1 MNADATAAPAAAAAA
16 AATATAAWRGGLDPH
31 RIAEVIVTTGAGGGR
46 RGSGYRVGE
55 TAVLTAFHVVAGAAA
70 VQVRFDAD
78 RPGQWAATAELAWSD
93 PGTDV
98 AVVTF
103 TAPPGG
109 APVPPARFGR
119 IGDDRHAV
127 VDVHAAGFPLWKRR
141 RGADGRQFRELHQAD
156 GTVAAL
162 SNLRTGTLEIT
173 VPAAAAD
180 PDPAVSPWS
189 GMSGAAVWAGP
200 FLVGVV
206 AEHHRGEGLGRLT
219 AVRIDH
225 TLQRV
230 ADGPRA
236 ELAALLAV
244 PDDGAL
250 PDAGAEPDAA
260 VPPAASRVIGLPV
273 AHGLELFKDRVE
285 ARELIGRHLADPA
298 VRMVTVTGRR
308 GIGKSAVAAKVME
321 LLERGEWP
329 GHARAPLPAGLINL
343 STRTSGVSL
352 ERLYFDCAR
361 ALGPAHEARLLEVWA
376 ADRPVPDKI
385 DELFTAMGDRLFV
398 ILVDNLEDRLLD
410 DGRLDDEEL
419 DTFFDCLFRARG
431 TPRLLATSQLPL
443 RLPPELRRFAVEV
456 ELSEGLPPAESV
468 ALLRELDHDGAL
480 GVARLS
486 DEELLHAAVRVHGLP
501 RALELLVGAMA
512 DDTLLLPTLE
522 DVLRDF
528 TLRGDVVAELA
539 QERHQRLGGDG
550 RAALS
555 VLAVLRTPAPREAV
569 EWIVAGLDPSVDVG
583 AALSGL
589 LRMRMLA
596 VDRRTRTYVLHPMDA
611 DLAYGAL
618 PAEGPLGRR
627 ALERRAAEW
636 YARIAPPRRDW
647 RTLDDI
653 QAHRRAFDHRVRAG
667 DMDEAALVMG
677 TIGQWMVRQGSVV
690 AAISMHLTLEEHVN
704 DDRARLAHLIGF
716 GHARLTGGP
725 LPHALELFTEA
736 AEVAERIEDRR
747 ALQEAMFGLGDA
759 HRQLGRLADATGPL
773 ARAGALARENGD
785 AEAEAHAVL
794 SLSLAHSTL
803 GDGEAALAGADRLGE
818 LAAAS
823 GDELTRARSL
833 NARFTALL
841 TLGRWEETIV
851 AGERAVG
858 AYAAAGVQ
866 EATDYALN
874 AQGVALLALGRPEEA
889 LSRLEGA
896 LRAASAMESPR
907 TEGVCLYNIAWAQWT
922 LGRYGQAAEA
932 AERSATSLE
941 RAGAAEAAAARA
953 LGEAARARLV
963 PAARQAADALDRAV
977 RGAGGNVEMVRPA
990 WLTAQAE
997 DLRDQA

>member
-1 MNADATAAPAAAAAA
+1 MNAEATARP
-16 AATATAAWRGGLDPH
+16 GGLDPH
-31 RIAEVIVTTGAGGGR
+31 RIAEVIVATATGGGR
-46 RGSGYRVGE
+46 RGSGYRVGD

-78 RPGQWAATAELAWSD
+78 RPGEWAAAAELAWSD
-93 PGTDV
+93 PRTDV
-98 AVVTF
+98 AVLTF

-109 APVPPARFGR
+109 APVPAARFGR

-127 VDVHAAGFPLWKRR
+127 IDVHAAGFPLWKRR

-180 PDPAVSPWS
+180 PDPSVSPWS

-219 AVRIDH
+219 AVRVDH
-225 TLQRV
+225 ALRQL

-236 ELAALLAV
+236 RLATLL
-244 PDDGAL
+244 AL
-250 PDAGAEPDAA
+250 PDPGVLPDVAAEPEAP
-260 VPPAASRVIGLPV
+260 VPPVSPVPPVPSKVIGLPV

-285 ARELIGRHLADPA
+285 ARDLIGRHLADPGI
-298 VRMVTVTGRR
+298 RMVTVTGRR

-329 GHARAPLPAGLINL
+329 GHARAPLPAGLVNL

-385 DELFTAMGDRLFV
+385 DELFAAMGDRLFV

-410 DGRLDDEEL
+410 DGRFDDEDL

-431 TPRLLATSQLPL
+431 TPRLLVTSQLPL
-443 RLPPELRRFAVEV
+443 RLPPELRRFAAEV
-456 ELSEGLPPAESV
+456 ELSDGLPPAESV
-468 ALLRELDHDGAL
+468 ALLREFDQDGSL

-486 DEELLHAAVRVHGLP
+486 DAELLRAAVRVHRVP

-522 DVLRDF
+522 EVLEDF
-528 TLRGDVVAELA
+528 TLREDVVAGLA
-539 QERHQRLGGDG
+539 EDRYQRLSADH
-550 RAALS
+550 RNVLN

-569 EWIVAGLDPSVDVG
+569 EWIAAGSDPALDVT

-589 LRMRMLA
+589 LRTRMVA

-618 PAEGPLGRR
+618 PAEGPLGRT

-636 YARIAPPRRDW
+636 YARTAPPRRDW
-647 RTLDDI
+647 RTLDDV

-667 DMDEAALVMG
+667 DMDEAAFVMG
-677 TIGQWMVRQGSVV
+677 AIGQWMVWHGSAT
-690 AAISMHLTLEEHVN
+690 AAISMHLTLEEQVN
-704 DDRARLAHLIGF
+704 DDRARLAHLISF
-716 GHARLTGGP
+716 GHARLSGGP

-736 AEVAERIEDRR
+736 AEVAERVEDRR

-803 GDGEAALAGADRLGE
+803 GDGEAALAGADRLAE
-818 LAAAS
+818 LAAVS
-823 GDELTRARSL
+823 RDKLTEARSL

-841 TLGRWEETIV
+841 TLGRWEETIA
-851 AGERAVG
+851 AGDRAVR

-874 AQGVALLALGRPEEA
+874 AKGVSLLALGRPEEA
-889 LSRLEGA
+889 LACLEEA
-896 LRAASAMESPR
+896 LRAASAMENPR
-907 TEGVCLYNIAWAQWT
+907 TEGVCLYNTAWTQWT
-922 LGRYGQAAEA
+922 LGRYGRAAEA
-932 AERSATSLE
+932 AERSAASLE
-941 RAGAAEAAAARA
+941 RAGAAEASAARA
-953 LGEAARARLV
+953 LGEAARARSV
-963 PAARQAADALDRAV
+963 PAAREAADALVRAA
-977 RGAGGNVEMVRPA
+977 RAAGGNVEVVRPA

-997 DLRDQA
+997 ALREHA

>member
-1 MNADATAAPAAAAAA
+1 MSAEAAAG
-16 AATATAAWRGGLDPH
+16 RGGLDPH
-31 RIAEVIVTTGAGGGR
+31 RIAEVIVTTPAGGGR
-46 RGSGYRVGE
+46 RGSGYQVGD
-55 TAVLTAFHVVAGAAA
+55 TAVLTALHVVAGAAG

-78 RPGQWAATAELAWSD
+78 RPGQWAAKAELAWSD
-93 PGTDV
+93 PETDV
-98 AVVTF
+98 AVLTF
-103 TAPPGG
+103 TAPPG
-109 APVPPARFGR
+109 AVPVPPARFGR

-127 VDVHAAGFPLWKRR
+127 IDVHAAGFPLWKRR
-141 RGADGRQFRELHQAD
+141 RGADGMQFRELHQAD

-173 VPAAAAD
+173 VAAAAAD

-200 FLVGVV
+200 YLVGVV

-219 AVRIDH
+219 AVRVDH
-225 TLQRV
+225 TLHRV
-230 ADGPRA
+230 GDGARA
-236 ELAALLAV
+236 ELAALLAI
-244 PDDGAL
+244 PDHTAL
-250 PDAGAEPDAA
+250 PDVGAEPG
-260 VPPAASRVIGLPV
+260 PPAPAAPSKVIGLPV
-273 AHGLELFKDRVE
+273 SHGLELFKDRTE
-285 ARELIGRHLADPA
+285 ARDLIGRHLADPGI
-298 VRMVTVTGRR
+298 RMVTVTGRR

-321 LLERGEWP
+321 LLAHGEWP
-329 GHARAPLPAGLINL
+329 GHARAPLPAGLVNL

-352 ERLYFDCAR
+352 ERLYLDCAR
-361 ALGPAHEARLLEVWA
+361 ALGPEHEARLLEVWA
-376 ADRPVPDKI
+376 AGRPVPDKI
-385 DELFTAMGDRLFV
+385 DELFAAMGDRLFV

-419 DTFFDCLFRARG
+419 GTFFDCLFRARG
-431 TPRLLATSQLPL
+431 TPRLLVTSSLPL
-443 RLPPELRRFAVEV
+443 RLPPELRRFAAEV
-456 ELSEGLPPAESV
+456 ELSDGLPPAESV
-468 ALLRELDHDGAL
+468 ALLRELDLDGSL

-486 DEELLHAAVRVHGLP
+486 DEELLRAVVRVHGVP

-522 DVLRDF
+522 EVLEDF
-528 TLRGDVVAELA
+528 TLRGDVVAGLA
-539 QERHQRLGGDG
+539 EDRYQRLGGDS
-550 RAALS
+550 RSVLN

-569 EWIVAGLDPSVDVG
+569 EWIVGGLVPALDVT

-589 LRMRMLA
+589 LRMRMLS
-596 VDRRTRTYVLHPMDA
+596 VDRGTRTYALHPMDA

-618 PAEGPLGRR
+618 PAGGPLGRP
-627 ALERRAAEW
+627 AWERRAAEW
-636 YARIAPPRRDW
+636 YARIAPDRADW
-647 RTLDDI
+647 RTLDDVR
-653 QAHRRAFDHRVRAG
+653 AHRRAFDHRVRAG
-667 DMDEAALVMG
+667 DMDEAALILG
-677 TIGQWMVRQGSVV
+677 AIGQWMVWHGSAL

-716 GHARLTGGP
+716 GHARLSAGP

-736 AEVAERIEDRR
+736 AEVAERIEDPR

-759 HRQLGRLADATGPL
+759 HRQLGRLEDATVPL

-803 GDGEAALAGADRLGE
+803 GDGEAALSGADRLGE

-823 GDELTRARSL
+823 GDLLTEARSW

-841 TLGRWEETIV
+841 TLGRWQETIA
-851 AGERAVG
+851 AGDRAVR
-858 AYAAAGVQ
+858 AYAAAGVR

-874 AQGVALLALGRPEEA
+874 AKGVALLALGRPEEA
-889 LSRLEGA
+889 LTCLDEA
-896 LRAASAMESPR
+896 LRAASAMENPR
-907 TEGVCLYNIAWAQWT
+907 TEGVCLYNTAWAQWT

-932 AERSATSLE
+932 AERSAASLH
-941 RAGAAEAAAARA
+941 RAGAVEAGAAQA
-953 LGEAARARLV
+953 LGEAARARMV
-963 PAARQAADALDRAV
+963 PAARTAADALDRAA

-997 DLRDQA
+997 HLRDHA

>member
-1 MNADATAAPAAAAAA
+1 MNAEATAR
-16 AATATAAWRGGLDPH
+16 RGGLDPH
-31 RIAEVIVTTGAGGGR
+31 RIAEVIVATAAGGGR
-46 RGSGYRVGE
+46 RGSGYRVGD

-70 VQVRFDAD
+70 VRVRFDAD
-78 RPGQWAATAELAWSD
+78 RPGEWAAAAELAWSD

-98 AVVTF
+98 AVLTF
-103 TAPPGG
+103 TTPPGG
-109 APVPPARFGR
+109 VPVPAARFGR

-127 VDVHAAGFPLWKRR
+127 IDVHAAGFPLWKRR

-225 TLQRV
+225 TLRQL

-236 ELAALLAV
+236 RLAALLA
-244 PDDGAL
+244 L
-250 PDAGAEPDAA
+250 PDPAVLPDVAAEPDAP
-260 VPPAASRVIGLPV
+260 VPPVPPVTPVSSKVIGLPV

-285 ARELIGRHLADPA
+285 ARDMIGRHLADPGI
-298 VRMVTVTGRR
+298 RMVTVTGRR

-385 DELFTAMGDRLFV
+385 DELFAAMGDRLFV
-398 ILVDNLEDRLLD
+398 VLVDNLEDRLLD
-410 DGRLDDEEL
+410 DGRLDDGEL

-431 TPRLLATSQLPL
+431 TPRLLVTSQLPL
-443 RLPPELRRFAVEV
+443 RLPPELRRFAAEV
-456 ELSEGLPPAESV
+456 ELSDGLPPAESV
-468 ALLRELDHDGAL
+468 ALLREFDQDGSL
-480 GVARLS
+480 GVAQLS
-486 DEELLHAAVRVHGLP
+486 DAELLQAAVRVHRVP

-522 DVLRDF
+522 EVLEDF
-528 TLRGDVVAELA
+528 TLREDVVAGLA
-539 QERHQRLGGDG
+539 EDRYHRLSADH
-550 RAALS
+550 RSVLN

-569 EWIVAGLDPSVDVG
+569 EWITAGFDPALDVT

-618 PAEGPLGRR
+618 PAEGPLGRP

-667 DMDEAALVMG
+667 DMDEAAFVMG
-677 TIGQWMVRQGSVV
+677 AIGQWMVWHGSTA
-690 AAISMHLTLEEHVN
+690 AAISMHLTLEEQVN
-704 DDRARLAHLIGF
+704 DDRARLAHLISF
-716 GHARLTGGP
+716 GHARLNGGP

-736 AEVAERIEDRR
+736 AEVAERVEDRR

-759 HRQLGRLADATGPL
+759 HRQLGRLEEATGPL

-803 GDGEAALAGADRLGE
+803 GDGEAALAGADRLAE
-818 LAAAS
+818 LAAVS
-823 GDELTRARSL
+823 GDELTEARSL

-841 TLGRWEETIV
+841 TLGRWEETIA
-851 AGERAVG
+851 AGDLAVR

-874 AQGVALLALGRPEEA
+874 AKGVSLLALGRPEEA
-889 LSRLEGA
+889 LACLEEA
-896 LRAASAMESPR
+896 LRAASAMENPR
-907 TEGVCLYNIAWAQWT
+907 TEGVCLYNTAWTQWT
-922 LGRYGQAAEA
+922 LGRYERAAEA
-932 AERSATSLE
+932 AERSAASLQ
-941 RAGAAEAAAARA
+941 RAGAAEAAAAQA
-953 LGEAARARLV
+953 LGEAARARSV
-963 PAARQAADALDRAV
+963 PAAREAADALVRAA
-977 RGAGGNVEMVRPA
+977 RAAGGNVEMVRPA

-997 DLRDQA
+997 TLREHA

>member
-1 MNADATAAPAAAAAA
+1 MNAEATAR
-16 AATATAAWRGGLDPH
+16 RGGLDPH
-31 RIAEVIVTTGAGGGR
+31 RIAEVIVATAAGGGR
-46 RGSGYRVGE
+46 RGSGYRVGD

-78 RPGQWAATAELAWSD
+78 RPGEWAAAAELAWSD

-98 AVVTF
+98 AVLTF

-109 APVPPARFGR
+109 APVPAARFGR

-127 VDVHAAGFPLWKRR
+127 IDVHAAGFPLWKRR

-173 VPAAAAD
+173 VAAAAAD

-219 AVRIDH
+219 AVRVDH
-225 TLQRV
+225 TLRQL

-236 ELAALLAV
+236 RLAALLA
-244 PDDGAL
+244 L
-250 PDAGAEPDAA
+250 PDPAVLPDVAAEPEAP
-260 VPPAASRVIGLPV
+260 VPPVSPVPPVPSKVIGLPV

-285 ARELIGRHLADPA
+285 ARDLIGRHLADPGI
-298 VRMVTVTGRR
+298 RMVTVTGRR

-361 ALGPAHEARLLEVWA
+361 ALGPAQEARLLEVWA

-385 DELFTAMGDRLFV
+385 DELFAAMGDRLFV
-398 ILVDNLEDRLLD
+398 VLVDNLEDRLLD
-410 DGRLDDEEL
+410 DGRPDDEDL

-431 TPRLLATSQLPL
+431 TPRLLVTSQLPL
-443 RLPPELRRFAVEV
+443 RLPPELRRFAAEV
-456 ELSEGLPPAESV
+456 ELSDGLPPAESV
-468 ALLRELDHDGAL
+468 ALLREFDQDGSL
-480 GVARLS
+480 GVAQLS
-486 DEELLHAAVRVHGLP
+486 DAELLRAAVRVHRVP

-522 DVLRDF
+522 EVLEDF
-528 TLRGDVVAELA
+528 TLREDVVAGLA
-539 QERHQRLGGDG
+539 EDRYQRLSADH
-550 RAALS
+550 RNVLN

-569 EWIVAGLDPSVDVG
+569 EWIAAGSDPALDVT

-589 LRMRMLA
+589 LRTRMVA

-618 PAEGPLGRR
+618 SAEGPLGRP

-636 YARIAPPRRDW
+636 YARTAPPRRDW
-647 RTLDDI
+647 RTLDDV

-667 DMDEAALVMG
+667 DMDEAAFVMG
-677 TIGQWMVRQGSVV
+677 AIGQWMVWHGSAA
-690 AAISMHLTLEEHVN
+690 AAISMHLTLEEQVN
-704 DDRARLAHLIGF
+704 DDRARLAHLISF
-716 GHARLTGGP
+716 GHARLSGGP

-736 AEVAERIEDRR
+736 AEVAERVEDRR

-759 HRQLGRLADATGPL
+759 HRQLGRLEDATGPL

-803 GDGEAALAGADRLGE
+803 GDGEAALAGADRLAE
-818 LAAAS
+818 LAAVS
-823 GDELTRARSL
+823 RDKLTEARSL

-841 TLGRWEETIV
+841 TLGRWEETIA
-851 AGERAVG
+851 AGDRAVR
-858 AYAAAGVQ
+858 AYGAAGVQ

-874 AQGVALLALGRPEEA
+874 AKGVSLLALGRPEEA
-889 LSRLEGA
+889 LACLEEA
-896 LRAASAMESPR
+896 LRAASAMENPR
-907 TEGVCLYNIAWAQWT
+907 TEGVCLYNTAWTQWT
-922 LGRYGQAAEA
+922 LGRYGRAAEA
-932 AERSATSLE
+932 AERSAASLE
-941 RAGAAEAAAARA
+941 RAGAAEAAAAQA
-953 LGEAARARLV
+953 LGEAARARSV
-963 PAARQAADALDRAV
+963 PAAREAADALVRAAQA
-977 RGAGGNVEMVRPA
+977 AGGNVEMVRPA

-997 DLRDQA
+997 ALREHA

>member
-1 MNADATAAPAAAAAA
+1 MSAEAAAG
-16 AATATAAWRGGLDPH
+16 RGGLDPH
-31 RIAEVIVTTGAGGGR
+31 RIAEVIVTTTAGGGR
-46 RGSGYRVGE
+46 RGSGYLVGG
-55 TAVLTAFHVVAGAAA
+55 TAVLTAFHVVAGAAE
-70 VQVRFDAD
+70 VLVRFDAD
-78 RPGQWAATAELAWSD
+78 RPGQWAAAAELAWSD

-98 AVVTF
+98 AVLSF
-103 TAPPGG
+103 TAPPGA
-109 APVPPARFGR
+109 APVPSARFGR

-127 VDVHAAGFPLWKRR
+127 IDVHAAGFPLWKRR
-141 RGADGRQFRELHQAD
+141 RGADGLQFRELHQAD

-189 GMSGAAVWAGP
+189 GMSGAAVWAGQC
-200 FLVGVV
+200 LVGVV

-236 ELAALLAV
+236 ELAALLTI
-244 PDDGAL
+244 PDHAAL
-250 PDAGAEPDAA
+250 PEVGAEPDAPG
-260 VPPAASRVIGLPV
+260 PPASSKVIGLPV
-273 AHGLELFKDRVE
+273 AHGLELFKDRAE
-285 ARELIGRHLADPA
+285 ARDLIGRHLADPGI
-298 VRMVTVTGRR
+298 RMVTVTGRR

-329 GHARAPLPAGLINL
+329 GHAQAPLPAGLVNL

-361 ALGPAHEARLLEVWA
+361 ALGPAHEARLLDVWA
-376 ADRPVPDKI
+376 ANRPVPDKV
-385 DELFTAMGDRLFV
+385 DELFAAMGDRLFV

-419 DTFFDCLFRARG
+419 DAFFDCLFRARG
-431 TPRLLATSQLPL
+431 NPRLLVTSSLPL
-443 RLPPELRRFAVEV
+443 RLPPELRRFAAEV
-456 ELSEGLPPAESV
+456 ELSDGLPPAESV
-468 ALLRELDHDGAL
+468 ALLRELDQDGTL
-480 GVARLS
+480 GVAQLS
-486 DEELLHAAVRVHGLP
+486 DEGLLRAAVRVHGVP

-512 DDTLLLPTLE
+512 DDTLMLPTLE
-522 DVLRDF
+522 DVLEDF
-528 TLRGDVVAELA
+528 TLRGDVVAGLA
-539 QERHQRLGGDG
+539 EDRYQRLGADS
-550 RAALS
+550 RSVLN

-569 EWIVAGLDPSVDVG
+569 EWIVGGLDPALDVT

-589 LRMRMLA
+589 LRMRMLS
-596 VDRRTRTYVLHPMDA
+596 VDRGTRTYALHPMDA

-618 PAEGPLGRR
+618 PAEGLLGRP

-636 YARIAPPRRDW
+636 YARIAPARRDW
-647 RTLDDI
+647 RTLDDV

-667 DMDEAALVMG
+667 DMDEAALILG
-677 TIGQWMVRQGSVV
+677 AIGQWMVWHGSVL
-690 AAISMHLTLEEHVN
+690 AAISMHLTLEEQVN
-704 DDRARLAHLIGF
+704 DDRARLAHLVSF
-716 GHARLTGGP
+716 GHARLSAGP

-736 AEVAERIEDRR
+736 AELAERIEDRR
-747 ALQEAMFGLGDA
+747 VLQEAMFGLGDA
-759 HRQLGRLADATGPL
+759 HRQLGRLEDATIPL

-818 LAAAS
+818 IAAAS
-823 GDELTRARSL
+823 GDRLTEARSW

-841 TLGRWEETIV
+841 ALGRWEETIA
-851 AGERAVG
+851 AGDLAVR

-874 AQGVALLALGRPEEA
+874 AKGVALLALDRPEEA
-889 LSRLEGA
+889 LSCLEEA
-896 LRAASAMESPR
+896 LRAASAMENPR
-907 TEGVCLYNIAWAQWT
+907 TEGVCLYNTAWTQWT

-932 AERSATSLE
+932 AERSAASLH
-941 RAGAAEAAAARA
+941 RAGAAEAAAAQA
-953 LGEAARARLV
+953 LGEAARARMV
-963 PAARQAADALDRAV
+963 PAARAAADALDRAAQ
-977 RGAGGNVEMVRPA
+977 GAGSNVEMVRPA
-990 WLTAQAE
+990 WLTVQAE
-997 DLRDQA
+997 HLRDRA

>member
-1 MNADATAAPAAAAAA
+1 MSAEAAAG
-16 AATATAAWRGGLDPH
+16 RGGLDPH
-31 RIAEVIVTTGAGGGR
+31 RIAEVIVTTAAGGGR
-46 RGSGYRVGE
+46 RGSGYRVGD
-55 TAVLTAFHVVAGAAA
+55 TTVLTAFHVVAGAAE
-70 VQVRFDAD
+70 VLVRFDAD

-98 AVVTF
+98 AVLTF
-103 TAPPGG
+103 AAPPGA
-109 APVPPARFGR
+109 APVPSARFGR

-127 VDVHAAGFPLWKRR
+127 IDVHAAGFPLWKRR

-200 FLVGVV
+200 YLVGVV

-236 ELAALLAV
+236 ELAALLSL
-244 PDDGAL
+244 PDHAAL
-250 PDAGAEPDAA
+250 PDVGAEPDGPNAPG
-260 VPPAASRVIGLPV
+260 PPASSTVIGLPV
-273 AHGLELFKDRVE
+273 AHGLELFKDRAE
-285 ARELIGRHLADPA
+285 ARDRIGRHLADPGI
-298 VRMVTVTGRR
+298 RMVTVTGRR
-308 GIGKSAVAAKVME
+308 GMGKSAVAAKVME

-329 GHARAPLPAGLINL
+329 GHARAPLPAALVNL

-376 ADRPVPDKI
+376 AGRPVPDKI
-385 DELFTAMGDRLFV
+385 DELFAAMGDRLFV
-398 ILVDNLEDRLLD
+398 ILVDNLEDRLSD

-431 TPRLLATSQLPL
+431 TPRLLVTSQLPL
-443 RLPPELRRFAVEV
+443 RLPPELRRFAAEV
-456 ELSEGLPPAESV
+456 ELSDGLPPAESV
-468 ALLRELDHDGAL
+468 ALLRELDLDGTL
-480 GVARLS
+480 GVAQLS
-486 DEELLHAAVRVHGLP
+486 DEELLQAAVRVHGVP
-501 RALELLVGAMA
+501 RALELLVGALA
-512 DDTLLLPTLE
+512 DDTLMLPTLE
-522 DVLRDF
+522 DVLEDF
-528 TLRGDVVAELA
+528 TLRGDVVAGLA
-539 QERHQRLGGDG
+539 QDRYQRLGADS
-550 RAALS
+550 RSVLN

-569 EWIVAGLDPSVDVG
+569 EWIAGGLDPALDVA

-589 LRMRMLA
+589 PRMRMLS
-596 VDRRTRTYVLHPMDA
+596 VDRGTRTYALHPMDA

-618 PAEGPLGRR
+618 PAEGPLGRP

-636 YARIAPPRRDW
+636 YARTAPPRRDW
-647 RTLDDI
+647 RTLDDV
-653 QAHRRAFDHRVRAG
+653 QAYRRAFDHRVRAG
-667 DMDEAALVMG
+667 DMDEAALI
-677 TIGQWMVRQGSVV
+677 IGAIGPWMVSHGSVL
-690 AAISMHLTLEEHVN
+690 AAISMHLTLEEQVN

-716 GHARLTGGP
+716 GHARLSGGP
-725 LPHALELFTEA
+725 LTHALELFTEA

-747 ALQEAMFGLGDA
+747 ALQEVMFGLGDA
-759 HRQLGRLADATGPL
+759 HRQLGRLEDATGPL

-785 AEAEAHAVL
+785 AEAEAHAAL

-823 GDELTRARSL
+823 GDRLTEARSW

-841 TLGRWEETIV
+841 ALGRWEETV
-851 AGERAVG
+851 AAGDRAVR

-874 AQGVALLALGRPEEA
+874 AKGVALLALGRPEEA
-889 LSRLEGA
+889 LACLEEA
-896 LRAASAMESPR
+896 LRAASAMENPR
-907 TEGVCLYNIAWAQWT
+907 TEGVCLYNTAWAQWT

-932 AERSATSLE
+932 AERSAASLH
-941 RAGAAEAAAARA
+941 RAGAAEAVAAQA
-953 LGEAARARLV
+953 LGEAARARMV
-963 PAARQAADALDRAV
+963 PAARTAADALDRAAQ
-977 RGAGGNVEMVRPA
+977 GAGGNVEMVRPA

-997 DLRDQA
+997 QLRDHA